1 VGLSFVAVVVS
12 TVNFLEI
19 TPLFFLGSTLI
30 FIGFDLMYEW
40 IAEVRHKVNAKTIYS
55 AKICRIN
62 YFVSN
67 LRSITTVK
75 LLLSEYLVLL
85 ATFVAIQFL
94 GIDGK
99 NTVAILL
106 DFIHFIQSNLI
117 FQFHF
122 NVLIHKVVLDWE

>member
-40 IAEVRHKVNAKTIYS
+40 IAEVRHK
-55 AKICRIN
+55 ICRIN
-62 YFVSN
+62 YFMSN

-106 DFIHFIQSNLI
+106 DFIHFIQSKLI